1 MAKRLNVKLQ
11 PFKFTKRS
19 TTGGVT
25 HHLVPRGCTS
35 KARGCTSRQSE
46 DSVLEPQ
53 ENAPGS
59 SPGLFHGESVQEF
72 RHDMAA
78 DNLPTLHQVFQK
90 QSIESWRKIRL
101 DMLKVVI
108 GTEALPED
116 KLCFVCNSEIATYR
130 CLQCSPGLY
139 YCSSR
144 FESAHSRT
152 NIFHSA
158 EVWEVRLL

>member
-1 MAKRLNVKLQ
+1 MAKRLNVKVR
-11 PFKFTKRS
+11 PFKLTKRS

-25 HHLVPRGCTS
+25 HHLVPRGCTSKARGCTS

-90 QSIESWRKIRL
+90 QSIESWRKLRL

-116 KLCFVCNSEIATYR
+116 KLFLK
-130 CLQCSPGLY
+130 LQHIVAYSVDLDYIIVRPVLKV
-139 YCSSR
+139 
-144 FESAHSRT
+144 HTRT

-158 EVWEVRLL
+158 EV